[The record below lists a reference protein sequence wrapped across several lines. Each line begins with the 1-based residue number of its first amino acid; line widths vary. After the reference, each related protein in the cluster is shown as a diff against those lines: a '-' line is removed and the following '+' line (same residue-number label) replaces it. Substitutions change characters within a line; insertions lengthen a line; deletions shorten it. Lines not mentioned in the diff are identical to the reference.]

1 MKDLSPEV
9 FFRTSR
15 SGGSG
20 GQNVNK
26 VETAAEACWQMDA
39 SVLATEEEKQV
50 IAAKLANKINK
61 DGLLCVRAS
70 DTRSQSENKDLA
82 LQRLNK
88 LVNDALLKR
97 RKRIRTNPT
106 KASKEKRLETKKIA
120 AIRKQLR
127 RPPGPQGD

>member
-1 MKDLSPEV
+1 
-9 FFRTSR
+9 
-15 SGGSG
+15 
-20 GQNVNK
+20 
-26 VETAAEACWQMDA
+26 MDA

-70 DTRSQSENKDLA
+70 DTRSQAENKGLA

-106 KASKEKRLETKKIA
+106 KASKEKRLETKKIS